1 MILFKFL
8 KINWVF
14 MAKKEVYKL
23 PFFKTAIKAFN
34 FIKVDRNNPNDKES
48 INAQAKNLFKRV
60 KSYLGFTSQT
70 RRIKKMISYATNLK
84 FINTHTESDALLLED
99 NLIKKHRPIF
109 NIRLIYDKSFPYI
122 LISKSNNW
130 SIEYNLLL
138 IIFIDLFLA
147 GLSLK
152 LGGKLAKG
160 PYLPQ
165 TLEGLGKTT
174 KAVLGKK

>member
-1 MILFKFL
+1 MDKP
-8 KINWVF
+8 KIKNF
-14 MAKKEVYKL
+14 SN
-23 PFFKTAIKAFN
+23 TASRISA
-34 FIKVDRNNPNDKES
+34 IASSVMDLHVRIALQEVDRE
-48 INAQAKNLFKRV
+48 KRRLI
-60 KSYLGFTSQT
+60 SGGIFIAIGGILLLLALICIHIIFYLT
-70 RRIKKMISYATNLK
+70 
-84 FINTHTESDALLLED
+84 INT
-99 NLIKKHRPIF
+99 F
-109 NIRLIYDKSFPYI
+109 
-122 LISKSNNW
+122 NNW
-130 SIEYNLLL
+130 SPEYNLLL